1 MHDLQIK
8 LLYCQY
14 GWDAARI
21 AIAIAQAPTYVMQVI
36 AERKWVQGTPSDPY
50 AAEPN
55 SGAVQVIDSNGHT
68 VPAVSQTDQ
77 MVKRLQELEVV
88 KQAELAPIYAVAEI
102 TLATKLAE
110 AIEKVDT
117 ARDDAHVVLQGLAK
131 SLKQMTQDT
140 VSTKVV
146 DGASEKAGVNIQVIT
161 QIS

>member
-14 GWDAARI
+14 GWDTKRI
-21 AIAIAQAPTYVMQVI
+21 AAAIGQAETYVKQVV
-36 AERKWVQGTPSDPY
+36 AENKWKQGTPSDPY
-50 AAEPN
+50 ATEPD
-55 SGAVQVIDSNGHT
+55 SSAVQVIDGSGN
-68 VPAVSQTDQ
+68 AVSPISQTDQ

-110 AIEKVDT
+110 AIESVDT
-117 ARDDAHVVLQGLAK
+117 KRDDAHVVLQGLTKA
-131 SLKQMTQDT
+131 LKQMTQDT

-146 DGASEKAGVNIQVIT
+146 DGASEKTGVNIQVIT